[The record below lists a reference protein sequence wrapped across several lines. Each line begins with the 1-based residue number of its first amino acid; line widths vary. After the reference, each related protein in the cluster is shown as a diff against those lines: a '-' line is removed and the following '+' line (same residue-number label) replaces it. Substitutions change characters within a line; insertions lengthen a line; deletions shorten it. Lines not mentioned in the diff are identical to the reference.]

1 MRRVPLIRRLALIAV
16 AAIVPLAA
24 MAALGL
30 YELAKEQRA
39 QADRAGIEITR
50 ALVTGVDAEL
60 GRSLSVLEAMTAS
73 ALLDALDLAAFH
85 DLAQRIAATRPHWQ
99 AVILAAPDGTP
110 LLNTELPFGTS
121 LPPTIETVSLARSA
135 DTSSPTIGQAL
146 KGVRGNVR
154 FPVRVPVVRDGKL
167 RYVLTAVVKP
177 ESVLDVVRRQR
188 LPEDWVVSVFDA
200 AGTRVARSRMHETYV
215 GTPASPSLKAL
226 MDEKGAEGAGMT
238 KALEGDPI
246 YTAFSTSPQFGWT
259 VAIGLPQSYVEA
271 GEARSVSVLAGG
283 VLLSLLVAGALAL
296 WAARA
301 ITRPMREL
309 QAAARALGDGGRPR
323 TPQTDI
329 EEIRAVAEALLQAE
343 RQRASA
349 EAERE
354 ELLRREQEARGTAEA
369 ANRAKDEFLAM
380 LGHELRNPLG
390 AISNASRLLEMAQL
404 PAETAAQAR
413 QIIARQVQH
422 LARMTDD
429 LLDAGRALTGKVA
442 LHRQPLDLAAAV
454 EGAVATLRT
463 RTHDHRID
471 VQLQEAWV
479 DADSTRVEQVISNLL
494 VNAVKYTP
502 NGGHVR
508 IGVAREG
515 PDAVLRVSD
524 DGIGMSA
531 DLAARAFELFVQ
543 GDRELDR
550 AHGGLGIG
558 LTLVRRLAELHGGSA
573 SASSRGPGLG
583 SEFVVR
589 LPAIDPPASPHRAH
603 ATAPAR
609 PRDILVVEDNDD
621 ARETLC
627 RLLVLSGH
635 RVRAA
640 ADGPAG
646 VEAALAAPP
655 EVALIDIGLPRLD
668 GYEVAR
674 RIRAAEGAR
683 RPLLIALTGYGL
695 PEDKERAEQAG
706 FDAHLVKPVDAGA
719 LARLLEGL
727 G

>member
-1 MRRVPLIRRLALIAV
+1 MRRVPLIRRLALIAA

-60 GRSLSVLEAMTAS
+60 GRSLSVLEAMSASPLLDTAS
-73 ALLDALDLAAFH
+73 LAAFH
-85 DLAQRIAATRPHWQ
+85 DLAKRIAAARPHWQ
-99 AVILAAPDGTP
+99 GVILAAPDGTP
-110 LLNTELPFGTS
+110 LLNTEFPFGAS
-121 LPPTIETVSLARSA
+121 LRPTVEAGSLARVA
-135 DTSSPTIGQAL
+135 DTASPTIGVVM
-146 KGVRGNVR
+146 KGARGNVR
-154 FPVRVPVVRDGKL
+154 FPVRVPVLRDGKL

-177 ESVLDVVRRQR
+177 ESVLEVVRRQR
-188 LPEDWVVSVFDA
+188 LPQDWVVSVFDA
-200 AGTRVARSRMHETYV
+200 EGIRVARSRMHETYV
-215 GTPASPSLKAL
+215 GTPAAPSLKAL
-226 MDEKGAEGAGMT
+226 MKEKGAEGAGMT
-238 KALEGDPI
+238 YALEGDPV

-259 VAIGLPQSYVEA
+259 VAIGLPPSYVEA
-271 GEARSVSVLAGG
+271 GEARSVTALASG
-283 VLLSLLVAGALAL
+283 VLLSLLVAGGLAF

-309 QAAARALGDGGRPR
+309 QDAARAFGEGGRPQA
-323 TPQTDI
+323 PHTDI
-329 EEIRAVAEALLQAE
+329 EEIRAVAKALMQAE

-354 ELLRREQEARGTAEA
+354 ELLRREQEARGAAEA

-390 AISNASRLLEMAQL
+390 AISNASRLLEMAEA
-404 PAETAAQAR
+404 PAETAVQAR

-422 LARMTDD
+422 LSRMTDD
-429 LLDAGRALTGKVA
+429 LLDAGRALTGKVT

-454 EGAVATLRT
+454 AGTVATLRT
-463 RTHDHRID
+463 RTHNHRVD
-471 VQLQEAWV
+471 VQLQETWV
-479 DADSTRVEQVISNLL
+479 DADPTRVEQIISNLL

-515 PDAVLRVSD
+515 ADALLRVSD
-524 DGIGMSA
+524 DGIGMSD
-531 DLAARAFELFVQ
+531 DLRARAFELFVQ

-573 SASSRGPGLG
+573 TASSRGPGLG

-589 LPAIDPPASPHRAH
+589 LPAIEPPAGPRPAH
-603 ATAPAR
+603 ASASVR

-621 ARETLC
+621 GRESLC
-627 RLLVLSGH
+627 RLLELSGH

-646 VEAALAAPP
+646 IEAAIAAPP

-695 PEDKERAEQAG
+695 PEDKERAGRAG